1 MSSETA
7 SGRGPV
13 PAAISVLGAGKRY
26 RIYDRPQDRLKD
38 AFLWR
43 LGRSIG
49 RDFWAL
55 REVSFEVVRG
65 EAVGIIGRNGS
76 GKSTLLQMIA
86 GTLAP
91 SEGGITVVGRV
102 SALLE
107 LGSGFNPEFTG
118 RENVYLGGA
127 ILGIPAHEMESRF
140 AEIAAFADIGD
151 FIEQPVK
158 TYSSG
163 MMARLAFSVAISVD
177 PDVLIVDEILGVGDY
192 GFQQKCAARL
202 RRLRDAGLTLL
213 FVSHSADAVKSLCSR
228 ALYLVKGRTEYWG
241 SAETAV
247 DRYFRDT
254 RDEANARGLALGSAD
269 PTVAISTLPSSLR
282 YGSGDVRFE
291 AVEVREPS
299 GEPRR
304 VFPVGDPVEVRARIR
319 AHRDAVDLN
328 VSFLVR
334 DATGVDL
341 AGSTTFDEGVPVP
354 ALRAGEAAEVSFRF
368 PNVFRPGELGIS
380 IAVTQVSQRDYSDN
394 VVLEQLDGAAWF
406 RSATA
411 EGKPVHYKVR
421 VPVEVGVGPARGTD
435 PK

>member
-1 MSSETA
+1 MSSEA
-7 SGRGPV
+7 LPGRDPG
-13 PAAISVLGAGKRY
+13 PAAISILGAGKRY

-55 REVSFEVVRG
+55 RDVSFEVGRG

-76 GKSTLLQMIA
+76 GKSTLLQLIA

-91 SEGGITVVGRV
+91 SEGEITVDGRV

-127 ILGIPAHEMESRF
+127 ILGIPAREMESRF
-140 AEIAAFADIGD
+140 GEIAAFADIGD
-151 FIEQPVK
+151 FIERPVK

-241 SAETAV
+241 DAETAV
-247 DRYFRDT
+247 DLYFRDT
-254 RDEANARGLALGSAD
+254 REEANAQGLAAGSAG
-269 PTVAISTLPSSLR
+269 PAAAISALPSSLR

-291 AVEVREPS
+291 SVEVREPA

-304 VFPVGDPVEVRARIR
+304 VFPLGDVVEVRARIR
-319 AHRDAVDLN
+319 AHRDAADLSI
-328 VSFLVR
+328 SFLVR

-341 AGSTTFDEGVPVP
+341 AGTTTFDEGVSIP
-354 ALRAGEAAEVSFRF
+354 ALRAGESAEVSFRF
-368 PNVFRPGELGIS
+368 PNVFRPGELGLS

-394 VVLEQLDGAAWF
+394 VILEQLDGAAWF
-406 RSATA
+406 RSAA
-411 EGKPVHYKVR
+411 VDGRPVHYKVI
-421 VPVEVGVGPARGTD
+421 VPVEVLVRPFSD
-435 PK
+435 